1 MTSPYETVR
10 YRSLLDRSVLI
21 TGGASGIGATL
32 VEAFVEQGAKVAFLD
47 IDTVSGSALAQR
59 TGARFIACDLLDID
73 ALRAAVA
80 EVESIQEGVGVLIN
94 NAGKDD
100 RQALATIEPADWR
113 RHLAFNLDHQFFAS
127 QAVSA
132 GMAQHGGGSII
143 MLGSVSW
150 MRGMPGMAGYTTAK
164 AAINGLTRTLA
175 RELGPSGVRV
185 NCIVPGAILTERQRA
200 LWLTPQLDA
209 EFIALQALKFRLT
222 AEHVARVA
230 LFLGSDESAGCTGA
244 NFVVDAGL
252 TQN

>member
-10 YRSLLDRSVLI
+10 YRSLEDRSVLI
-21 TGGASGIGATL
+21 TGGASGLGAAM
-32 VEAFVEQGAKVAFLD
+32 VEAFVQQGAKVAFLD
-47 IDTVSGSALAQR
+47 IDVASGATLAAR
-59 TGARFIACDLLDID
+59 TGALFVKCDLLDID
-73 ALRAAVA
+73 ALRSAVT
-80 EVESIQEGVGVLIN
+80 EVETAHDGIGVLVN

-100 RQALATIEPADWR
+100 RQALETIEPADWR

-127 QAVSA
+127 QAVSKR
-132 GMAQHGGGSII
+132 MVERRSGSIV

-150 MRGMPGMAGYTTAK
+150 MRGRPGMAGYSSAK

-175 RELGPSGVRV
+175 RELGPGGVRV
-185 NCIVPGAILTERQRA
+185 NCIVPGAILTERQRT

-222 AEHVARVA
+222 AEHVARMA
-230 LFLGSDESAGCTGA
+230 LFLGSDESGGCTGA
-244 NFVVDAGL
+244 NFLVDAGL